1 MTDSIYWSSA
11 DVLVLAAELPSAHLP
26 SPAELR
32 QRLLGVLERMVTS
45 GRAAGVAEADLAEAR
60 YAFVAFIDEQ
70 ILKSSWAG
78 RTEWMSQPLQLLLY
92 RENTAGEN
100 FFVRMRALLH
110 DGRRPAA
117 LEAYYLCLALGFRGA
132 YERAGD
138 IGPIATFL
146 ESAREQLG
154 KRLPTASTLSPNARL
169 PDRAPAEKFSKSPLL
184 LLLAGSVAVT
194 VIVLVA
200 LSLSMRSAV
209 KDVTSAAALV
219 AG

>member
-11 DVLVLAAELPSAHLP
+11 DVLVLASELPSAHLP
-26 SPAELR
+26 SPAELQ
-32 QRLLGVLERMVTS
+32 QRLLGVLERMVAS

-60 YAFVAFIDEQ
+60 YAIVAFIDEQ

-100 FFVRMRALLH
+100 FFVRMRALLQ

-146 ESAREQLG
+146 ESGREQLG
-154 KRLPTASTLSPNARL
+154 KRLPAASTLSPNGRL

-184 LLLAGSVAVT
+184 LLLGGCALVT
-194 VIVLVA
+194 IVVLVA

>member
-11 DVLVLAAELPSAHLP
+11 EVLVLASELPSAHLP

-32 QRLLGVLERMVTS
+32 QRLLGVLERMVAS

-60 YAFVAFIDEQ
+60 YAIVAFIDEQ

-100 FFVRMRALLH
+100 FFVRMRALLQ

-117 LEAYYLCLALGFRGA
+117 LEAYYLCLSLGFRGA

-154 KRLPTASTLSPNARL
+154 KRLPAASTLSPSARL

-194 VIVLVA
+194 VIVLIA

-219 AG
+219 AE